1 MIVSN
6 QHVDAG
12 SSVLLEAKLAAIYPP
27 VNLGHKELSHAD
39 Y

>member
-1 MIVSN
+1 MIVRE
-6 QHVDAG
+6 ARG
-12 SSVLLEAKLAAIYPP
+12 WGLTVLLGAELAAIYPPP